1 MKLKYILFFGLIF
14 FNVFAQKKEIKK
26 IDSLNNLPFE
36 IRLKDAAVL
45 DEIYLKNAEEA
56 AKINYNIGEAKS
68 YSNLSLVYY
77 YQGKYEKDL
86 IFSLRAIH
94 IFEKIN
100 DLENLSLEW
109 GELGYRMKKRNL
121 DKAILYMQKAK
132 YIAEKSNLR
141 KPLLSIY
148 NNYGV
153 LKEMKKEYDS
163 ALFYYNKGLALKER
177 IKDKVGIPYSLN
189 NIAGVF
195 VLRKQY
201 DEAEINYNK
210 ALQIRKEINDTVGIA
225 ENYSYLGDMYLFQNE
240 CKKAINYYQKSV
252 EITDKYK
259 YFGLS
264 QDSYKKI
271 SDCYESLNDDKNAL
285 IYFKKHSSLK
295 DSLINQETN
304 AKIAELEIKF
314 DTNEKEKQLLQKQS
328 EVENSRIK
336 VTVAIIFAIL
346 ASIIGFLFYR
356 QQKLKNKQQHQEF
369 ELKSTMAQVENQNK
383 LQEQRLSISRDLHDN
398 IGAQLTFIISSLE
411 NTKFGIPNLDV
422 AIERRLEKI
431 SDFTRNTI
439 VELRDTIWAMNK
451 ADFTME
457 DLSSRIFN
465 FVEHAQ
471 SANHQIQFN
480 FSIDKSLENK
490 SFSSVVGVN
499 LYRTIQEAV
508 NNVMK
513 HADATQ
519 IIINTEKLAE
529 GLRIE
534 IKDDG
539 KGFDLNSTDF
549 GNGLLNM
556 NKRIE
561 EINGNFSI
569 NSEIGKGTRIRIE
582 LENFY

>member
-508 NNVMK
+508 NNAMK

>member
-14 FNVFAQKKEIKK
+14 FKVFAQKKEIKK

-45 DEIYLKNAEEA
+45 DKIYLKNAEEA

-356 QQKLKNKQQHQEF
+356 QQKLKNIQQHQEF
-369 ELKSTMAQVENQNK
+369 ELKSTMAKVENQNK

-508 NNVMK
+508 NNAMK
-513 HADATQ
+513 HADATH
-519 IIINTEKLAE
+519 IIINTEKFEE

-539 KGFDLNSTDF
+539 KGFDLNSTDL

-582 LENFY
+582 LENFS

>member
-422 AIERRLEKI
+422 AIEKRLEKI

-508 NNVMK
+508 NNAMK

>member
-210 ALQIRKEINDTVGIA
+210 ALQIRKEIKDTVGIA

-328 EVENSRIK
+328 EVENSKIK

-411 NTKFGIPNLDV
+411 NTKFGIPHLDV

-508 NNVMK
+508 NNTMK
-513 HADATQ
+513 HADATHV
-519 IIINTEKLAE
+519 IINTEKFAE

-539 KGFDLNSTDF
+539 KGFDLNFTDF

-569 NSEIGKGTRIRIE
+569 NSEIGKGTQIRIE
-582 LENFY
+582 LENFS

>member
-1 MKLKYILFFGLIF
+1 MKRSYTLLFFVLSVF
-14 FNVFAQKKEIKK
+14 CFAQKPEIKK
-26 IDSLNNLPFE
+26 IDSINNLPFE
-36 IRLKDAAVL
+36 VRLKDASIL
-45 DEIYLKNAEEA
+45 DKVYLKNAENA
-56 AKINYNIGEAKS
+56 AKLNYDLGEAKS

-86 IFSLRAIH
+86 SYSLKAIR
-94 IFEKIN
+94 IFEKIK

-121 DKAILYMQKAK
+121 EKAIFYMQKAK
-132 YIAEKSNLR
+132 YIAEKNNLR

-153 LKEMKKEYDS
+153 LKEMKVEYDS

-177 IKDKVGIPYSLN
+177 IKDQVGIPYSLN

-201 DEAEINYNK
+201 DQAEDHYKK
-210 ALQIRKEINDTVGIA
+210 ALEIRKKIKDTVGIA
-225 ENYSYLGDMYLFQNE
+225 ENYSYLGELYLSKDD
-240 CKKAINYYQKSV
+240 CKKAIDFYKNSL

-259 YFGLS
+259 YVGLS

-271 SDCYESLNDDKNAL
+271 SECYESLNDYKNAL
-285 IYFKKHSSLK
+285 ATYKKHAALN
-295 DSLINQETN
+295 DSILNHETN
-304 AKIAELEIKF
+304 SKIAELEVKF
-314 DTNEKEKQLLQKQS
+314 DTNEKEKQLLQQES
-328 EVENSRIK
+328 EIETSRIK
-336 VTVAIIFAIL
+336 VTVAIVFAIL

-356 QQKLKNKQQHQEF
+356 QQRLKNKQQNQQF
-369 ELKSTMAQVENQNK
+369 ELKSAMAQIESQNK

-411 NTKFGIPNLDV
+411 NTKFGIPNLDEV
-422 AIERRLEKI
+422 VEKRLEKI

-451 ADFTME
+451 EDFTME

-465 FVEHAQ
+465 FVEQAQ
-471 SANHQIQFN
+471 SANQNIKFN
-480 FSIDKSLENK
+480 FSIDEELKRKE
-490 SFSSVVGVN
+490 FSSVVGVN

-508 NNVMK
+508 NNAMK
-513 HADATQ
+513 HAEANH
-519 IIINTEKLAE
+519 IIINAEKFLE
-529 GLRIE
+529 GLKIE

-539 KGFDLNSTDF
+539 KGFDTENTDL

-556 NKRIE
+556 KKRIE
-561 EINGNFSI
+561 EIGGVLAVISDT
-569 NSEIGKGTRIRIE
+569 GKGTLVNVE
-582 LENFY
+582 LQNL